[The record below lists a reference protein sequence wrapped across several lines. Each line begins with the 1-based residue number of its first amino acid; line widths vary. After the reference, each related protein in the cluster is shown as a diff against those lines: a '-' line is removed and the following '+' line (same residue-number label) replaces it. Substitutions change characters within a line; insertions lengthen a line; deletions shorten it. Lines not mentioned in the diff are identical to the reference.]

1 MSNEHTVKSYEEE
14 LRYLIDSVI
23 KMGSL
28 TESQLVDSMD
38 AVIKVDKDSID
49 KIIKSDDEINKF
61 RSKIDTQIMTL
72 LVKRAPMAI
81 DLRETISSLKISQDL
96 ERIGDLSKSNA
107 KKVKPLPL
115 DLPEELL
122 GNLKRLGDLV
132 IKQLNDVLDSYVNK
146 NYDKAKEVWEKDEQV
161 DDLTYIAMESVIDF
175 LSKEADLKEKLFSN
189 KMNGKI
195 FIIEDEPSIIQLVQ
209 HNLEKNGFIVS
220 SSVNGN
226 DGLKEL
232 KKFQPDL
239 LLLDWML
246 PDLSGIEIC
255 KNIRKDNSIK
265 NLPVIMLTAK
275 GEEEDKI
282 KGLDSGVDDYLT
294 KPFSFNELMAR
305 IKAVLRRSNPNTVS
319 DNLEFEDLV
328 LDRIEKRVYRD
339 KKEIQLGPTEFRLL
353 EFSLVNP
360 KRVYSRDQILE
371 NVWPNNINVESRTID
386 VHIRRL
392 RKSINIQNKKE
403 LIRTVRS
410 SGYSLI

>member
-1 MSNEHTVKSYEEE
+1 
-14 LRYLIDSVI
+14 
-23 KMGSL
+23 
-28 TESQLVDSMD
+28 
-38 AVIKVDKDSID
+38 
-49 KIIKSDDEINKF
+49 
-61 RSKIDTQIMTL
+61 
-72 LVKRAPMAI
+72 
-81 DLRETISSLKISQDL
+81 
-96 ERIGDLSKSNA
+96 
-107 KKVKPLPL
+107 
-115 DLPEELL
+115 
-122 GNLKRLGDLV
+122 
-132 IKQLNDVLDSYVNK
+132 
-146 NYDKAKEVWEKDEQV
+146 
-161 DDLTYIAMESVIDF
+161 
-175 LSKEADLKEKLFSN
+175 
-189 KMNGKI
+189 MNGKI

-209 HNLEKNGFIVS
+209 HNLEKNGFIIS
-220 SSVNGN
+220 SSLNGN

-255 KNIRKDNSIK
+255 KNIRKDNSFK
-265 NLPVIMLTAK
+265 NLPVSMLTAK

-319 DNLEFEDLV
+319 DNLKFDDLM
-328 LDRIEKRVYRD
+328 LDRIEKRVFRD
-339 KKEIQLGPTEFRLL
+339 GQEIKLGPTEFRLL
-353 EFSLVNP
+353 DFFLTNP

-371 NVWPNNINVESRTID
+371 SVWPNNINVESRTID

-392 RKSINIQNKKE
+392 RQSVNLKNKRE

>member
-1 MSNEHTVKSYEEE
+1 
-14 LRYLIDSVI
+14 
-23 KMGSL
+23 
-28 TESQLVDSMD
+28 
-38 AVIKVDKDSID
+38 
-49 KIIKSDDEINKF
+49 
-61 RSKIDTQIMTL
+61 
-72 LVKRAPMAI
+72 
-81 DLRETISSLKISQDL
+81 
-96 ERIGDLSKSNA
+96 
-107 KKVKPLPL
+107 
-115 DLPEELL
+115 
-122 GNLKRLGDLV
+122 
-132 IKQLNDVLDSYVNK
+132 
-146 NYDKAKEVWEKDEQV
+146 
-161 DDLTYIAMESVIDF
+161 
-175 LSKEADLKEKLFSN
+175 
-189 KMNGKI
+189 MNGKI

-220 SSVNGN
+220 SSLNGN

-255 KNIRKDNSIK
+255 KNIRKDNSFK

-319 DNLEFEDLV
+319 DNVKFDDLM
-328 LDRIEKRVYRD
+328 LDRIEKRVFRD
-339 KKEIQLGPTEFRLL
+339 DQEIKLAPTEFRLL
-353 EFSLVNP
+353 EFFLTNP

-371 NVWPNNINVESRTID
+371 SVWPNNVNVESRTID

-392 RKSINIQNKKE
+392 RQSVNLKNKKE

>member
-1 MSNEHTVKSYEEE
+1 
-14 LRYLIDSVI
+14 
-23 KMGSL
+23 
-28 TESQLVDSMD
+28 
-38 AVIKVDKDSID
+38 
-49 KIIKSDDEINKF
+49 
-61 RSKIDTQIMTL
+61 
-72 LVKRAPMAI
+72 
-81 DLRETISSLKISQDL
+81 
-96 ERIGDLSKSNA
+96 
-107 KKVKPLPL
+107 
-115 DLPEELL
+115 
-122 GNLKRLGDLV
+122 
-132 IKQLNDVLDSYVNK
+132 
-146 NYDKAKEVWEKDEQV
+146 
-161 DDLTYIAMESVIDF
+161 
-175 LSKEADLKEKLFSN
+175 
-189 KMNGKI
+189 MNGRI
-195 FIIEDEPSIIQLVQ
+195 FIIEDEPSIIQLIQ

-220 SSVNGN
+220 SSLNGN

-255 KNIRKDNSIK
+255 KSIRKDNSFK
-265 NLPVIMLTAK
+265 SLPIIMLTAK

-294 KPFSFNELMAR
+294 KPFSFNELKSR

-319 DNLEFEDLV
+319 NNLTYDDLN

-339 KKEIQLGPTEFRLL
+339 DQEIQLGPTEFRLL
-353 EFSLVNP
+353 EFFLVNP

-371 NVWPNNINVESRTID
+371 NVWPNNVNVESRTID

-392 RKSINIQNKKE
+392 RKSINIKNKKE

>member
-1 MSNEHTVKSYEEE
+1 
-14 LRYLIDSVI
+14 
-23 KMGSL
+23 
-28 TESQLVDSMD
+28 
-38 AVIKVDKDSID
+38 
-49 KIIKSDDEINKF
+49 
-61 RSKIDTQIMTL
+61 
-72 LVKRAPMAI
+72 
-81 DLRETISSLKISQDL
+81 
-96 ERIGDLSKSNA
+96 
-107 KKVKPLPL
+107 
-115 DLPEELL
+115 
-122 GNLKRLGDLV
+122 
-132 IKQLNDVLDSYVNK
+132 
-146 NYDKAKEVWEKDEQV
+146 
-161 DDLTYIAMESVIDF
+161 
-175 LSKEADLKEKLFSN
+175 
-189 KMNGKI
+189 MNGKI

-209 HNLEKNGFIVS
+209 HNLEKNGFIVL

-226 DGLKEL
+226 DGLREL

-246 PDLSGIEIC
+246 PDLSGIDIC
-255 KNIRKDNSIK
+255 KNIRKDNSFK
-265 NLPVIMLTAK
+265 DLPIIMLTAK

-282 KGLDSGVDDYLT
+282 KGLDSGIDDYLT
-294 KPFSFNELMAR
+294 KPFSFNELIAR

-353 EFSLVNP
+353 EFFLVNP

>member
-1 MSNEHTVKSYEEE
+1 
-14 LRYLIDSVI
+14 
-23 KMGSL
+23 
-28 TESQLVDSMD
+28 
-38 AVIKVDKDSID
+38 
-49 KIIKSDDEINKF
+49 
-61 RSKIDTQIMTL
+61 
-72 LVKRAPMAI
+72 
-81 DLRETISSLKISQDL
+81 
-96 ERIGDLSKSNA
+96 
-107 KKVKPLPL
+107 
-115 DLPEELL
+115 
-122 GNLKRLGDLV
+122 
-132 IKQLNDVLDSYVNK
+132 
-146 NYDKAKEVWEKDEQV
+146 
-161 DDLTYIAMESVIDF
+161 
-175 LSKEADLKEKLFSN
+175 
-189 KMNGKI
+189 MNGKI

-220 SSVNGN
+220 SSLNGN

-246 PDLSGIEIC
+246 PDFSGIEIC
-255 KNIRKDNSIK
+255 KNIRKDNSFK

-319 DNLEFEDLV
+319 DNLKFDDLM
-328 LDRIEKRVYRD
+328 LDRIEKRVFRD
-339 KKEIQLGPTEFRLL
+339 GQEIKLGPTEFRLL
-353 EFSLVNP
+353 EFFLTNP

-371 NVWPNNINVESRTID
+371 SVWPNNVNVESRTID

-392 RKSINIQNKKE
+392 RQSVNLKNKKE

>member
-1 MSNEHTVKSYEEE
+1 
-14 LRYLIDSVI
+14 
-23 KMGSL
+23 
-28 TESQLVDSMD
+28 
-38 AVIKVDKDSID
+38 
-49 KIIKSDDEINKF
+49 
-61 RSKIDTQIMTL
+61 
-72 LVKRAPMAI
+72 
-81 DLRETISSLKISQDL
+81 
-96 ERIGDLSKSNA
+96 
-107 KKVKPLPL
+107 
-115 DLPEELL
+115 
-122 GNLKRLGDLV
+122 
-132 IKQLNDVLDSYVNK
+132 
-146 NYDKAKEVWEKDEQV
+146 
-161 DDLTYIAMESVIDF
+161 
-175 LSKEADLKEKLFSN
+175 
-189 KMNGKI
+189 MNGKI

-209 HNLEKNGFIVS
+209 HNLEKNGFIVL

-226 DGLKEL
+226 DGLREL

-246 PDLSGIEIC
+246 PDLSGIDIC
-255 KNIRKDNSIK
+255 KNIRKDNSFK
-265 NLPVIMLTAK
+265 DLPIIMLTAK

-282 KGLDSGVDDYLT
+282 KGLDSGIDDYLT

-353 EFSLVNP
+353 EFFLVNP

-392 RKSINIQNKKE
+392 RKSINIQKKKE

>member
-1 MSNEHTVKSYEEE
+1 
-14 LRYLIDSVI
+14 
-23 KMGSL
+23 
-28 TESQLVDSMD
+28 
-38 AVIKVDKDSID
+38 
-49 KIIKSDDEINKF
+49 
-61 RSKIDTQIMTL
+61 
-72 LVKRAPMAI
+72 
-81 DLRETISSLKISQDL
+81 
-96 ERIGDLSKSNA
+96 
-107 KKVKPLPL
+107 
-115 DLPEELL
+115 
-122 GNLKRLGDLV
+122 
-132 IKQLNDVLDSYVNK
+132 
-146 NYDKAKEVWEKDEQV
+146 
-161 DDLTYIAMESVIDF
+161 
-175 LSKEADLKEKLFSN
+175 
-189 KMNGKI
+189 MNGRI

-220 SSVNGN
+220 SSLNGN

-255 KNIRKDNSIK
+255 KSIRKDNSFK
-265 NLPVIMLTAK
+265 SLPIIMLTAK

-294 KPFSFNELMAR
+294 KPFSFNELKSR

-319 DNLEFEDLV
+319 NNLTYDDLN

-339 KKEIQLGPTEFRLL
+339 DQEIQLGPTEFRLL
-353 EFSLVNP
+353 EFFLVNP

-371 NVWPNNINVESRTID
+371 NVWPNNVNVESRTID
-386 VHIRRL
+386 VHVRRL
-392 RKSINIQNKKE
+392 RKSINIKNKKE